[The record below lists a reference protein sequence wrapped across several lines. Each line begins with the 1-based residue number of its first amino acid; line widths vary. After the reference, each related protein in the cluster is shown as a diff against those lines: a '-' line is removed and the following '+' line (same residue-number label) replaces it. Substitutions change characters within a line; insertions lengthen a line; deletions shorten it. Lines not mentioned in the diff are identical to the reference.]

1 MIQRSTDIG
10 VHWLSLDVIRWSLSD
25 NRLGAAQPVGRS
37 PKPAPSLSGRLP
49 KPRRSLS
56 AVRPSRVAHKVFA
69 MNHSKR
75 LMLCLLSYASERD
88 LTAEDI
94 FLSAG
99 VDWRTLYD
107 ETVPLSAGQIGQ
119 IWMECIRLSG
129 DPLFGLHFGEALQL
143 SALGVVGEV
152 IKTSATVGSALE
164 LSFSLVSTIT
174 STFQVSLRK
183 SAGAFT
189 VHFHPTDD
197 DWKEQL
203 AYYQTLD
210 LLIVFLIH
218 ELDGLLIRRIKPL
231 RVSYWREP
239 ADPAEL
245 QRVFRCTA
253 ISVAPEVSITFDISY
268 WNEPIISANYKLQQV
283 LLKDFMKPVEA
294 LAPLGNLKAQVK
306 DYLMRNAYLGVLSLE
321 DAAGNFNLGVR
332 TLQRRLKEEDCT
344 FDSLADE
351 VRRTMAIGYIQSGTY
366 PIKEVS
372 MMLGYNDL
380 SNFSRSFKR
389 WTGVSPSDYA
399 TSG

>member
-1 MIQRSTDIG
+1 
-10 VHWLSLDVIRWSLSD
+10 
-25 NRLGAAQPVGRS
+25 
-37 PKPAPSLSGRLP
+37 
-49 KPRRSLS
+49 
-56 AVRPSRVAHKVFA
+56 
-69 MNHSKR
+69 
-75 LMLCLLSYASERD
+75 MLCLLAYASERD
-88 LTAEDI
+88 LPAEHI
-94 FLSAG
+94 FQSAS
-99 VDWRTLYD
+99 VDWKTLYD
-107 ETVPLSAGQIGQ
+107 ETVPLDAEQIGH
-119 IWMECIRLSG
+119 IWMECIRLSK

-174 STFQVSLRK
+174 STFQVSLSK

-189 VHFHPTDD
+189 VHFHATNDH
-197 DWKEQL
+197 WMEQL

-231 RVSYWREP
+231 RVAYWREP
-239 ADPAEL
+239 TNPVEL
-245 QRVFRCTA
+245 HRVFRCNS
-253 ISVAPEVSITFDISY
+253 ISIAPEVSITFDITY
-268 WNEPIISANYKLQQV
+268 WNEPILSANYKLQQV
-283 LLKDFMKPVEA
+283 LLKDFMKPVET
-294 LAPLGNLKAQVK
+294 LAPLRNLKTQIK

-321 DAAGNFNLGVR
+321 DTAGNFNMGVR

-344 FDSLADE
+344 FDTLVDE
-351 VRRTMAIGYIQSGTY
+351 IRRTMAIGYIQSGSY

-389 WTGVSPSDYA
+389 WTGVSPSEYA